1 MKSSILLAL
10 AALAAAPVQA
20 RDDCDVPI
28 NDWHT
33 RDAVR
38 SLAETNG
45 WVLQRIKIDDGCYE
59 IHGTDKQGRRF
70 EAKIDPAT
78 LTIIQIKPD
87 YKRR

>member
-10 AALAAAPVQA
+10 AIMAAPPAQA

-28 NDWHT
+28 KDWQT
-33 RDAVR
+33 RDAMR
-38 SLAETNG
+38 ALAETKG

-59 IHGTDKQGRRF
+59 IHGTDQDGKRF

-78 LTIIQIKPD
+78 LTVIEIEPNH
-87 YKRR
+87 KRR

>member
-10 AALAAAPVQA
+10 AIMAAPPAQA

-28 NDWHT
+28 KDWQT

-38 SLAETNG
+38 ALAETKG

-59 IHGTDKQGRRF
+59 VHGTDQDGKRF

-78 LTIIQIKPD
+78 LTVIEIELNH
-87 YKRR
+87 KRR